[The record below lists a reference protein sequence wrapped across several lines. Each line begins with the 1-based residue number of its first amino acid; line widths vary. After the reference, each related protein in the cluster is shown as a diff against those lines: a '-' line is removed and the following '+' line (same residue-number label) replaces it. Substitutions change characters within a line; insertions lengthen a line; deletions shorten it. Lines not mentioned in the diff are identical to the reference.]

1 MALPFYHC
9 TGIITKPAS
18 AKEKTV
24 HFAKGFYCFR
34 YIFSMLWQKTIRQ
47 ELPRRGKFDTMGN
60 ESEEL

>member
-24 HFAKGFYCFR
+24 HFAKGFCCYMIYFF
-34 YIFSMLWQKTIRQ
+34 YIMAKDYTAGVAAAG
-47 ELPRRGKFDTMGN
+47 EV
-60 ESEEL
+60 